1 MGDQPPLPLR
11 EALGRAGPGRPP
23 RPGLRLAFRLAALG
37 LLAPL
42 ALSGCWFAR
51 FGRMPNYAEETRAD
65 VIDLNARNEEL
76 LKRLESMERKIED
89 QTEVL
94 RAFRA
99 ESASEIG
106 ILQER
111 IQVLEER
118 LRSGAPRGGGGSSGA
133 SSGAPSGSARGDT
146 ARAAADGA
154 GDSRALYDA
163 AYLELLKGNHD
174 LAIVSFS
181 DYLKRFPDADLA
193 DNAQYWIGECYLARG
208 EAARAIEAF
217 GEVGT
222 RWPKGDKAPGALL
235 KIASSFQGEGD
246 EAAARHTYQD
256 LIARY
261 PNSDEARLARDRLA
275 LLSERD

>member
-11 EALGRAGPGRPP
+11 EALVRSRPGRPP
-23 RPGLRLAFRLAALG
+23 RPGLRLAFRLAAWG

-42 ALSGCWFAR
+42 GLSGCWFAR

-89 QTEVL
+89 QTEFL

-118 LRSGAPRGGGGSSGA
+118 LRSGASRGGGGSSGA
-133 SSGAPSGSARGDT
+133 SSGASSGSVKGDT
-146 ARAAADGA
+146 TQIAAG
-154 GDSRALYDA
+154 GDSRAHYDA

-217 GEVGT
+217 GEVGS

-235 KIASSFQGEGD
+235 KIANSFQGEGD

-275 LLSERD
+275 LLSGRD